1 MSAESEYSD
10 LLDRLADTHQA
21 RIAAALQE
29 LEERVAQLMATA
41 PLTDGNLFDL
51 EWAIQARAE
60 IRQAIEAEY
69 LTKVDAI
76 VREYA
81 AVAESTMAMLGTY
94 GSFTKIDPSV
104 ISQLQKLTFQGFEDI
119 GQEYLD
125 IIGKAVYENTLTGV
139 SFAESVNTVR
149 QAVGGDMARYAKQQG
164 HDSLMQF
171 DRSLNTAIGKEA
183 GATKWKYVGRI
194 IETTRPF
201 CRKHEGQ
208 IFTEEEIMETWG
220 GSWAGKA
227 SGNPFIVCGGYNCG
241 HGFRPVF

>member
-1 MSAESEYSD
+1 MPADVDHVEE
-10 LLDRLADTHQA
+10 LARLAKLHQERLTEA
-21 RIAAALQE
+21 LETLENRIAD
-29 LEERVAQLMATA
+29 LMATA
-41 PLTDGNLFDL
+41 PLKDGNLFDL

-149 QAVGGDMARYAKQQG
+149 QAVGGDMARYAKQQV

-171 DRSLNTAIGKEA
+171 DASLNTAIGKQA
-183 GATKWKYVGRI
+183 GATQWKYVGGL

-220 GSWAGKA
+220 DSWAGKA
-227 SGNPFIVCGGYNCG
+227 SGNPFIVRGGYNCR
-241 HGFRPVF
+241 HKFIPVF